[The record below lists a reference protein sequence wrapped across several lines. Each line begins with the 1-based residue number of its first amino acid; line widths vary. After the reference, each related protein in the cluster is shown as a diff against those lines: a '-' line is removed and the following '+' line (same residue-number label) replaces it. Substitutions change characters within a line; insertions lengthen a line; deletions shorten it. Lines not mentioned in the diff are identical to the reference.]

1 MVMMSGPGPG
11 WFENPENNGQ
21 LRWWSGEEWTQH
33 TTPKQP
39 APVAMAEEAP
49 YVPMAYR
56 PANTL
61 TETPK
66 LKRGEKDRQIRR
78 NNSFAYTGLVLSLV
92 SILVNPLA
100 ILSILGIVFSSIG
113 LAKANNLESRAAVT
127 GRGTAI
133 AGLIIGLAS
142 LVFFGWNLS
151 RQLA

>member
-1 MVMMSGPGPG
+1 MVKMSGPGPG

-39 APVAMAEEAP
+39 EPVAIAEAAP
-49 YVPMAYR
+49 YVPMASH

-61 TETPK
+61 TGSPK

-78 NNSFAYTGLVLSLV
+78 NNPFSYTGLVLSLL
-92 SILVNPLA
+92 SMLVDPFA

-113 LAKANNLESRAAVT
+113 LAKANNLESRASVT

-133 AGLIIGLAS
+133 AGLVVGLAS
-142 LVFFGWNLS
+142 LVLFGWNLS
-151 RQLA
+151 RQLT